1 LTTTASYGEAV
12 ARLIHL
18 NGAPGIGKST
28 LARRYA
34 EDHPG
39 ILVCDIDV
47 LRTLVAGWQEDF
59 HEAGTRIRTTA
70 LATITSYLQSGHDVV
85 LPQFVARAEELAR
98 FRSAAARGEA
108 QYVGVVLTAEPRVV
122 IDRFRTRSVIES
134 DDPLVAAISEVVEG
148 LGGADVIAGSCTDLD
163 VLADQEQLLRVP
175 STAPEETYG
184 ALLLALGERR

>member
-1 LTTTASYGEAV
+1 V

-34 EDHPG
+34 DDHPG

-70 LATITSYLQSGHDVV
+70 LATITSYLESGHDVV

-98 FRSAAARGEA
+98 FRSAAARGKA
-108 QYVGVVLTAEPRVV
+108 AYVGVVLTAEPRVV
-122 IDRFRTRSVIES
+122 IDRFRTRSVTAS
-134 DDPLVAAISEVVEG
+134 DDPLVAAISDVVEG
-148 LGGADVIAGSCTDLD
+148 LGGAEVIAGSCHDLA
-163 VLADQEQLLRVP
+163 VLADRERLLQVP
-175 STAPEETYG
+175 STTPEETYD